1 MNERTIV
8 GLVFTPKLEPRN
20 SKLLRAGDVMKITW
34 SHAVLPAVLLWSV
47 LFAQPARGGEPSL
60 ETLVEGNSG
69 FALDVYRRLSV
80 AEGNLFFSPHSIS
93 TALAMTFA
101 GARGDTEKQ
110 MAQVLHFHLDRKDL
124 HEAFA
129 ELESTLATAQQGG
142 GVTLDVA
149 NGLWPQKEYPLR
161 EDYLSLVK
169 KHYGVSVTPV
179 DYRSAAEDA
188 RRMINRWVEQKTRD
202 KIRDLIQPGVLDPMT
217 RLVLVNAIYFK
228 GMWENRFKVE
238 DTRDTPFHIAEGKAV
253 QAPMMNLRK
262 EFGYADL
269 DSLQILE
276 MPYAGKSLSMLVLL
290 PRKVDGMRQ
299 LEADLAPAKLKE
311 WMSVLRRKEVVVFLP
326 RFKMTSMFRLDE
338 TLAAL
343 GMRDAFSPARA
354 DFSGMD
360 GRKGWLHIGVVLH
373 KAFVEVNEEGTE
385 AAAATAVG
393 IRATAMPAP
402 PPEFRADRP
411 FLFLIMEKETGSILF
426 MGRVTDPTR
435 T

>member
-1 MNERTIV
+1 
-8 GLVFTPKLEPRN
+8 
-20 SKLLRAGDVMKITW
+20 MKITW
-34 SHAVLPAVLLWSV
+34 SHAILPAILLLSV
-47 LFAQPARGGEPSL
+47 LFSQPARGGEPPL

-69 FALDVYRRLSV
+69 FALDVYRQLSV
-80 AEGNLFFSPHSIS
+80 GEGNLFFSPHSIS
-93 TALAMTFA
+93 TALSMTFA

-110 MAQVLHFHLDRKDL
+110 MAEALHFHLDRKDL

-129 ELESTLATAQQGG
+129 GLESTLTKAREGG
-142 GVTLDVA
+142 HVTLDVA
-149 NGLWPQKEYPLR
+149 NGLWPQKGYPLR
-161 EDYLSLVK
+161 DDYLSLVK
-169 KHYGVSVTPV
+169 KHYGVSITPV
-179 DYRSAAEDA
+179 DYRTAAEDA
-188 RRMINRWVEQKTRD
+188 RGMINRWVEGKTRG
-202 KIRDLIQPGVLDPMT
+202 KIQDLIQPGVLDPMT

-238 DTRDTPFHIAEGKAV
+238 DTRDAPFHVAPGKVA
-253 QAPMMNLRK
+253 QAPMMTLRE

-276 MPYAGKSLSMLVLL
+276 MPYVGKGLSMVVLL
-290 PRKVDGMRQ
+290 PRKADGLREM
-299 LEADLAPAKLKE
+299 EADLTPARLKE
-311 WMSVLRRKEVVVFLP
+311 WRSVLRRKEVVVFLP
-326 RFKMTSMFRLDE
+326 RFRMTSMFRLDE

-402 PPEFRADRP
+402 PPEFRADHP
-411 FLFLIMEKETGSILF
+411 FLFLILEKETGSILF

>member
-1 MNERTIV
+1 
-8 GLVFTPKLEPRN
+8 
-20 SKLLRAGDVMKITW
+20 MKITW
-34 SHAVLPAVLLWSV
+34 SHAVLPAILLWSV
-47 LFAQPARGGEPSL
+47 LFSQAARSGEPPL
-60 ETLVEGNSG
+60 EALVEGNSG
-69 FALDVYRRLSV
+69 FALDVYRQLSA
-80 AEGNLFFSPHSIS
+80 AEGNLFLSPHSIS

-110 MAQVLHFHLDRKDL
+110 MAQTLRFHLDRKDL

-129 ELESTLATAQQGG
+129 GLESTLAKAQEGG
-142 GVTLDVA
+142 HITLDVA

-161 EDYLSLVK
+161 EDYLALVK
-169 KHYGVSVTPV
+169 KHYGVSITPV
-179 DYRSAAEDA
+179 DYRTAAEDG
-188 RRMINRWVEQKTRD
+188 RRMINRWVEERTRD
-202 KIRDLIQPGVLDPMT
+202 KIQDLIQPGFLDPMT

-228 GMWENRFKVE
+228 GMWESRFKVE
-238 DTRDTPFHIAEGKAV
+238 DTRDAPFHVGPGKAV
-253 QAPMMNLRK
+253 QAPMMTLRE

-276 MPYAGKSLSMLVLL
+276 MPYVGKGLSMVVLL
-290 PRKVDGMRQ
+290 PRKVDGMRE
-299 LEADLAPAKLKE
+299 LEGDLTPARLKE
-311 WMSVLRRKEVVVFLP
+311 WRSILRRKEVVVFLP

-402 PPEFRADRP
+402 PPEFRADHP
-411 FLFLIMEKETGSILF
+411 FLFLILEKETGSILF
-426 MGRVTDPTR
+426 MGRVIDPTR